1 MFCLLIFDII
11 IKLNN
16 KINKEISNKMIIKH
30 QIKYLNNKQFIKIP
44 REKPLKYNT
53 MGKIKKIKNEFLLR

>member
-53 MGKIKKIKNEFLLR
+53 MG